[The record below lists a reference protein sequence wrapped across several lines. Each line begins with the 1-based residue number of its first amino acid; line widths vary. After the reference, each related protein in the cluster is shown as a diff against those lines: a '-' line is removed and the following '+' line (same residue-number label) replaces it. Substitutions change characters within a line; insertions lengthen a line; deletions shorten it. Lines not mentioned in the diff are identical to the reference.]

1 MGKINYKLINFAILS
16 IIFFLLTKTI
26 DVWKNIFDVI
36 KTITL
41 PFIISFTIAYVLDA
55 ISKLFRKTT
64 SKNIA
69 KIITILLVLL
79 IIFIVFY
86 CSFPIIVK
94 QILSFT
100 DNIDYFLNNVNIDL
114 SFIKESFIK
123 EVNIILKEFTAISLM
138 KKSIKAITN
147 IIIIIILTI
156 YFLFK
161 IDNIKIYIKSFFK
174 NRLKVLECLKSIDI
188 SLNNYLKGLSIIII
202 LEIFEYSIIYFIIGH
217 PNYLLLGFLAGITT
231 IIPYFGGLFTN
242 IIALVTALSV
252 SKELFIICAIIA
264 IIMPIVDGYIIDPKI
279 YNKTNEINPFKVII
293 SIIISSSLFGFIGF
307 LIALPS
313 YIIIENIIKYYFN
326 NRKNIKK

>member
-313 YIIIENIIKYYFN
+313 YIVIENIIKYYFN
-326 NRKNIKK
+326 NRKNIRK